1 MVNGVNR
8 AAMAARLLT
17 MRLSN
22 TDYLQRFIACAV
34 LASVFSASTPANAA
48 QALTADS
55 LLDWSY
61 LADARWSPTAD
72 RLVYVRTDTDAVENR
87 YRSSLWIIDSSR
99 PPRALT
105 NSHAQARHPR
115 WSPDGQS
122 IAFLSDRSGSSQVH
136 VLPLRGGESR
146 QVTDLKGQVSSFSW
160 SPDGTQLALL
170 VRLEDDSG
178 EDGSPFVT
186 QRLDSRRDGRPG
198 YRPAM
203 RQRLATY
210 TFAKPAGERLTLLT
224 DGRYDDG
231 TPVWSKNGKQ
241 LFFSA
246 VRSANDDRQVL
257 NSELYAI
264 DLTTDSPSPRVLTR
278 NSGPDFTPMPS
289 PDGRYLAYLSYAEG
303 TPPVSYRPNE
313 LRLIDL
319 SGEAENRV
327 VAEEFIYS
335 IGDGMAG
342 DINSP
347 GGGGERLQWLE
358 DSSGLL
364 FTSAIEGQV
373 QLMRADLASDAIQAV
388 TSIESGEIREFHLS
402 SQGEIAAV
410 FSRPDVPPNLVS
422 FSVDQGSR
430 GAWRQLTSLNAE
442 VLKNSRLSNYE
453 EVFAETEDG
462 GRIQGWLVAPPR
474 VDRRKSYPLILYI
487 HGGPHGMYGTN
498 FFHEFQ
504 VLANAGYYVL
514 IANPRGSTGYGESFG
529 NSIQYA
535 YPGKDYDD
543 LMAILDSVVS
553 RRTIDEERLG
563 VAGGSGGGLLTTWI
577 VSRTDR
583 FKAASAHRSVT
594 NWYSFVGTSDFNLYF
609 ATHWF
614 DEFPWQAPQKYLE
627 RSPLSFVDKV
637 NTPVQIL
644 HSDADYRTP
653 LEQSLQYYTALKML
667 GKPAELVIF
676 PEESHGLSRGGKP
689 ANRVARMNNI
699 LRWFDRYL
707 MP

>member
-1 MVNGVNR
+1 MRFFNIFSFKFVC
-8 AAMAARLLT
+8 AFALLVCT
-17 MRLSN
+17 LSVAPG
-22 TDYLQRFIACAV
+22 TH
-34 LASVFSASTPANAA
+34 AA
-48 QALTADS
+48 QALTAES
-55 LLDWSY
+55 LLEWSY
-61 LADARWSPTAD
+61 VADARWSPLED
-72 RLVYVRTDTDAVENR
+72 SLVFVRTDTDAGENR
-87 YRSSLWIIDSSR
+87 YQSSLWLVHSTQ

-105 NSHAQARHPR
+105 NADAQARHPR

-136 VLPLRGGESR
+136 LLPLRGGESR
-146 QVTDLKGQVSSFSW
+146 QVTDVKGNVSAFSW
-160 SPDGTQLALL
+160 SPDGSQLALL
-170 VRLEDDSG
+170 LQLKDDA
-178 EDGSPFVT
+178 EAKKTPFVT
-186 QRLDSRRDGRPG
+186 QRLDSRRDGRKG
-198 YRPAM
+198 YRPAK
-203 RQRLATY
+203 RQRLATF
-210 TFAKPAGERLTLLT
+210 TFAKPLEERLTLLT

-231 TPVWSKNGKQ
+231 PPVWSKNGTQ

-246 VRSANDDRQVL
+246 VRAVNDDREVL
-257 NSELYAI
+257 NSELFAV
-264 DLTTDSPSPRVLTR
+264 DLATDKPSIRALTDSV
-278 NSGPDFTPMPS
+278 GPDFAPLPS
-289 PDGRYLAYLSYAEG
+289 PDGRYLAYLGYAAG

-313 LRLIDL
+313 LRLLDL
-319 SGEAENRV
+319 SGETETRVIAEDF
-327 VAEEFIYS
+327 AYS

-342 DINSP
+342 DVNSP
-347 GGGGERLQWLE
+347 AGGGTRVQWLT

-373 QLMRADLASDAIQAV
+373 QLMRADLASDDVQAV

-402 SQGEIAAV
+402 PQGNVAAV
-410 FSRPDVPPNLVS
+410 FSRPDLPANLVS
-422 FSVDQGSR
+422 FPVSQGSR
-430 GAWRQLTSLNAE
+430 GAWRQLTSLNKD
-442 VLKNSRLSNYE
+442 VLDNSRLAEYE

-462 GRIQGWLVAPPR
+462 GRVQAWLIAPPR

-529 NSIQYA
+529 NSVQYA

-543 LMAILDSVVS
+543 LMAILDSVIG

-594 NWYSFVGTSDFNLYF
+594 NWYSFVGTADFNLYF

-614 DEFPWQAPQKYLE
+614 DEFPWQAPQKYLD
-627 RSPLSFVDKV
+627 RSPLSFVDQVK
-637 NTPVQIL
+637 TPVQIL

-676 PEESHGLSRGGKP
+676 PDESHGLSRGGKP
-689 ANRVARMNNI
+689 ANRVARLDNI

>member
-1 MVNGVNR
+1 MHFFNNIRFNFGR
-8 AAMAARLLT
+8 GFALL
-17 MRLSN
+17 
-22 TDYLQRFIACAV
+22 ACSFFA
-34 LASVFSASTPANAA
+34 TPGANAA
-48 QALTADS
+48 QALTAQS

-61 LADARWSPTAD
+61 VADARWSPVD
-72 RLVYVRTDTDAVENR
+72 DSLVFVRTDTDAGDNR
-87 YRSSLWIIDSSR
+87 YRSSLWLIHATE

-105 NSHAQARHPR
+105 NANTQARHPR

-136 VLPLRGGESR
+136 LLPLRGGESR
-146 QVTDLKGQVSSFSW
+146 QVTEVKGNVSAFSW
-160 SPDGTQLALL
+160 SPDGSQLALL
-170 VRLEDDSG
+170 VRLKDSD
-178 EDGSPFVT
+178 EAKKSPFVT
-186 QRLDSRRDGRPG
+186 QRLDSRRDGRQG
-198 YRPAM
+198 YRPAQ
-203 RQRLATY
+203 RQRLAIY
-210 TFAKPAGERLTLLT
+210 TFAKPAAERFTLLT

-231 TPVWSKNGKQ
+231 APVWSKNGKQ

-246 VRSANDDRQVL
+246 AQAVNDDREIL
-257 NSELYAI
+257 NSELYAV
-264 DLTTDSPSPRVLTR
+264 DLSADQPTVRVLTD
-278 NSGPDFTPMPS
+278 NSGPDFAPLPS
-289 PDGRYLAYLSYAEG
+289 PDGRYLAYLGYASG

-313 LRLIDL
+313 LRLLDL
-319 SGEAENRV
+319 SGETETRV
-327 VAEEFIYS
+327 IAGNFVYA

-342 DINSP
+342 DVNSP
-347 GGGGERLQWLE
+347 AGGGGRVQWLA

-373 QLMRADLASDAIQAV
+373 QLMRADLASDDVQAV
-388 TSIESGEIREFHLS
+388 TSIESGEIREFDLS
-402 SQGEIAAV
+402 PQGNVAAV
-410 FSRPDVPPNLVS
+410 FSRPDLPANLVS
-422 FSVDQGSR
+422 FPVSQGSR

-442 VLKNSRLSNYE
+442 VLKKSRIAEYE
-453 EVFAETEDG
+453 EVFAEAEDG
-462 GRIQGWLVAPPR
+462 GRVQGWLIAPPR

-577 VSRTDR
+577 VSKTDR

-614 DEFPWQAPQKYLE
+614 DEFPWEAPQKYLD

-644 HSDADYRTP
+644 HSDSDYRTP

-676 PEESHGLSRGGKP
+676 PDESHGLSRGGKP
-689 ANRVARMNNI
+689 ANRVARLDNI